1 MCNLQ
6 KLDYDDL
13 NQAIFEVF
21 QLNSDSAIHLDGKA
35 IRGTIKQSQSTK
47 QTFTSIVTAYSEG
60 KSIKSKAFINGS
72 GKGEVNTVQ
81 ELIKALNL
89 ENMVLTMD
97 ALHCQN

>member
-35 IRGTIKQSQSTK
+35 IRGTIKTHFFSLHNCF
-47 QTFTSIVTAYSEG
+47 FTQQKTA
-60 KSIKSKAFINGS
+60 
-72 GKGEVNTVQ
+72 Q
-81 ELIKALNL
+81 
-89 ENMVLTMD
+89 
-97 ALHCQN
+97 